1 MPLLPSSPRRPSLP
15 RSHSTMFT
23 GGRGGVSNGAIKE
36 KLRHEAGTGPILSRV
51 LALVLGHQV
60 PGLQPHLERTNQEID
75 TSEILGLQGGQG
87 AIWWWQ
93 QREGLE
99 QARQDH
105 EELQS
110 RQRLSQA
117 HTGPTAEG

>member
-1 MPLLPSSPRRPSLP
+1 
-15 RSHSTMFT
+15 MFT

-60 PGLQPHLERTNQEID
+60 PGLQPHLERTDQEID

-87 AIWWWQ
+87 AIWWWE

-99 QARQDH
+99 QAREDH
-105 EELQS
+105 EELQA